1 MTMTMRRMILG
12 WLAMLAML
20 APAVADARWST
31 RRPAESYKVASSTM
45 TVVPDIAWNRWS
57 HRDTSYTEK
66 WTLDGLGLNELAF
79 IGRLKDG
86 KTLFKQP
93 NRRYDPLP
101 KFRSN
106 MLPTDI
112 VELFETSARIVLKSS
127 MFETTTAEPAT
138 FAGQP
143 GVRFDYK
150 YTIQDEEVV
159 RNGEAYAAIVNG
171 RLYLMSFE
179 APAIYYFKR
188 DRDRFRRLVETAQ
201 IIK

>member
-1 MTMTMRRMILG
+1 MRAKIYWLVLG
-12 WLAMLAML
+12 WLALLAIAM
-20 APAVADARWST
+20 PAIADARWST
-31 RRPAESYKVASSTM
+31 RRAAETYKVASSTM
-45 TVVPDIAWNRWS
+45 QVTPETPWNRWS

-86 KTLFKQP
+86 KTLFRQP
-93 NRRYDPLP
+93 DRRYDPLP

-106 MLPTDI
+106 MLATDI

-127 MFETTTAEPAT
+127 MFETTAAEPAT

-143 GVRFDYK
+143 GVRFDYR

-179 APAIYYFKR
+179 APAIYYFER
-188 DRDRFRRLVETAQ
+188 DRDRFRRLVATAQ